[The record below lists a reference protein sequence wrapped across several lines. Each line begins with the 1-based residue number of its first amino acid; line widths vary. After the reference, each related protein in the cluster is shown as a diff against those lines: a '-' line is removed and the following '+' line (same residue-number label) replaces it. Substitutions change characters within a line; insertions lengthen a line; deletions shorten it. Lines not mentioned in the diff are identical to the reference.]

1 MKKLLLLSLAGLA
14 LSTASTFADA
24 LMFAVNSTP
33 YDNQMA
39 RIRPVL
45 DGGNAAGGSHV
56 SVTLVNAW
64 MADLRS
70 IPYGFTRVWKTPA
83 ETESGAPA
91 DCKAKAVDLY
101 EKMIS
106 RGAKNVRLVIG
117 RRTPVSRSTHAWL
130 SWETNEGSFVLDPTF
145 NYSAAK
151 ANQVGNRN
159 YLPLYA
165 FAGSK
170 KFRAASDLVAQN

>member
-1 MKKLLLLSLAGLA
+1 MKKLLLLVTASLA
-14 LSTASTFADA
+14 LSTVSSFADA
-24 LMFAVNSTP
+24 LMFAVDSTP

-45 DGGNAAGGSHV
+45 AHGNASGGTHV
-56 SVTLVNAW
+56 SVALVNAW

-101 EKMIS
+101 EKMTS

-117 RRTPVSRSTHAWL
+117 RRTPTSRSTHAWIA
-130 SWETNEGSFVLDPTF
+130 WETNEGSFVLDPTF

-151 ANQVGNRN
+151 ANLVGNRN
-159 YLPLYA
+159 YVPLYA
-165 FAGSK
+165 YAGSR
-170 KFRAASDLVAQN
+170 KFRAGSDLVAQN

>member
-1 MKKLLLLSLAGLA
+1 MKKLLLLSLATFA

-24 LMFAVNSTP
+24 LMFAVKSTP
-33 YDNQMA
+33 YDGQMS

-45 DGGNAAGGSHV
+45 ASAKDSRGSDV
-56 SVTLVNAW
+56 SLNVVNAW

-70 IPYGFTRVWKTPA
+70 IPYGFTQVWKTPA

-101 EKMIS
+101 EKMTA

-117 RRTPVSRSTHAWL
+117 RRTPTSRVTHAWL
-130 SWETNEGSFVLDPTF
+130 SWETSEGSFVLDPTF
-145 NYSAAK
+145 NYSAARS
-151 ANQVGNRN
+151 AQIGDRN
-159 YLPLYA
+159 YVPLYA
-165 FAGSK
+165 YAGSK
-170 KFRAASDLVAQN
+170 KFRAASSLVAQN